1 MFCRTWKKTFLQ
13 QKNRGRESVLEIRN
27 QKLCIDD
34 TVIGDEEK
42 LLTIF
47 DKAVKYDELK
57 ASFEKRG
64 DA

>member
-1 MFCRTWKKTFLQ
+1 M
-13 QKNRGRESVLEIRN
+13 LEIRN

-57 ASFEKRG
+57 ASFENRG

>member
-1 MFCRTWKKTFLQ
+1 M
-13 QKNRGRESVLEIRN
+13 LEIRN

-42 LLTIF
+42 LLVIF

-57 ASFEKRG
+57 ASFKEG
-64 DA
+64 DV